1 MQELRGTGVA
11 LVTPFKE
18 DFSVDFEAFG
28 RLIDYTI
35 SNGVDYLIVNGT
47 TGESV
52 TTTPYERTELLA
64 FAKERIAGRKPLV
77 YGLGAND
84 TQYVLDWMKT
94 LDFDGVSAVL
104 SVCPYYNKPSQ
115 EGIFLHYS
123 AIADVSPVPVMLYNV
138 PGRTGIN
145 MSAATTLRLAQHP
158 NILGTKDAC
167 GNLEQYMA
175 IIEGRPEGFLVISG
189 DDMTTVPL
197 ISVGGDG
204 IVTVLGNAFPE
215 RFSRMTRLALD
226 GNFKEAAA
234 LQRSFLKV
242 NPLMYEESN
251 PVGIKLILESLGICS
266 PYVRLP
272 LAPASESLKQRIK
285 EAAAPILPK
294 L

>member
-1 MQELRGTGVA
+1 MQALRGTGVA
-11 LVTPFKE
+11 LVTPFNQ
-18 DFSVDFEAFG
+18 DLSVDFEGFG

-35 SNGVDYLIVNGT
+35 ENGVDYLIVNGT

-52 TTTPYERTELLA
+52 TTTPAERKELLA

-84 TQYVLDWMKT
+84 THYVLDLIKG
-94 LDFDGVSAVL
+94 LDFEGIAAIL

-115 EGIFLHYS
+115 EGVFLHYT
-123 AIADVSPVPVMLYNV
+123 AIADASPVPVLLYNV

-158 NILGTKDAC
+158 NIIGTKDAC

-175 IIEGRPEGFLVISG
+175 IIEGKPEGFLVISG

-204 IVTVLGNAFPE
+204 IITVLGNAFPE
-215 RFSRMTRLALD
+215 KFSRMTRLALE
-226 GNFKEAAA
+226 GNFTEAGP
-234 LQRSFLKV
+234 LQRSFGKI
-242 NPLMYEESN
+242 NPLMYEEAN
-251 PVGIKLILESLGICS
+251 PVGIKLVLQQAGICE

-285 EAAAPILPK
+285 EAAAPL
-294 L
+294 LA

>member
-1 MQELRGTGVA
+1 MA
-11 LVTPFKE
+11 LVTPFNQ
-18 DFSVDFEAFG
+18 DLSVDFEGFG

-35 SNGVDYLIVNGT
+35 ENGVDYLIVNGT

-52 TTTPYERTELLA
+52 TTTPAERKELLA

-84 TQYVLDWMKT
+84 THYVLDLIKG
-94 LDFDGVSAVL
+94 LDFEGIAAIL

-115 EGIFLHYS
+115 EGVFLHYT
-123 AIADVSPVPVMLYNV
+123 AIADASPVPVLLYNV

-158 NILGTKDAC
+158 NIIGTKDAC

-175 IIEGRPEGFLVISG
+175 IIEGKPEGFLMISG

-204 IVTVLGNAFPE
+204 IITVLGNAFPE
-215 RFSRMTRLALD
+215 KFSRMTRLALE
-226 GNFKEAAA
+226 GNFAEAGP
-234 LQRSFLKV
+234 LQRSFGKI
-242 NPLMYEESN
+242 NPLMYEEAN
-251 PVGIKLILESLGICS
+251 PVGIKLVLQQAGICE

-285 EAAAPILPK
+285 EAAAPL
-294 L
+294 LA

>member
-1 MQELRGTGVA
+1 MQALRGTGVA
-11 LVTPFKE
+11 LVTPFNQ
-18 DFSVDFEAFG
+18 DLSVDFEGFG

-35 SNGVDYLIVNGT
+35 ENGVDYLIVNGT

-52 TTTPYERTELLA
+52 TTTPAERKELLA

-84 TQYVLDWMKT
+84 THYVLDLIKG
-94 LDFDGVSAVL
+94 LDFEGIAAIL

-115 EGIFLHYS
+115 EGVFLHYT
-123 AIADVSPVPVMLYNV
+123 AIADASPVPVLLYNV

-158 NILGTKDAC
+158 NIIGTKDAC

-175 IIEGRPEGFLVISG
+175 IIEGKPEGFLMISG

-204 IVTVLGNAFPE
+204 IITVLGNAFPE
-215 RFSRMTRLALD
+215 KFSRMTRLALE
-226 GNFKEAAA
+226 GNFAEAGP
-234 LQRSFLKV
+234 LQRSFGKI
-242 NPLMYEESN
+242 NPLMYEEAN
-251 PVGIKLILESLGICS
+251 PVGIKLVLQQAGICE

-285 EAAAPILPK
+285 EAAAPL
-294 L
+294 LA